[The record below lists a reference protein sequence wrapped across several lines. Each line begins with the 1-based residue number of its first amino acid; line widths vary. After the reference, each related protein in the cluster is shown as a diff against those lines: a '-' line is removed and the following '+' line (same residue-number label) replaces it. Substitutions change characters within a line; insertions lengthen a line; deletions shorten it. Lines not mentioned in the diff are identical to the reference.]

1 LNEKHQSTDANPEM
15 SQWLELSD
23 KDYKTTIIKNASR
36 AVGNTFETNEKKKK
50 ENLSKEKKEY
60 FLKPPKEIF

>member
-1 LNEKHQSTDANPEM
+1 MNEKHQSTDANPEM

-50 ENLSKEKKEY
+50 KISAKK
-60 FLKPPKEIF
+60 KKNIF